1 LDSPADTNNPENSSE
16 KPTGNESDT
25 SSNKVSHILDEVL
38 EEPEEIAT
46 RHNRHPL
53 LVDFLLAACLL
64 ATMGAFSAGLVKMY
78 ISHSA
83 EQSIIQRNYPA
94 AISLLEGAP
103 FPDLFS
109 APGSEPKELLN
120 QALYLDAMEKLNA
133 YSEDAIA
140 LKELEKIDASS
151 GFFELAQETL
161 KAHFKPSAVQIQ
173 GGPKTEK
180 DTEPVK

>member
-1 LDSPADTNNPENSSE
+1 MTSSLDPNNPD
-16 KPTGNESDT
+16 KPTDNQPGNESDI
-25 SSNKVSHILDEVL
+25 SSHKVSHILDEVL

-46 RHNRHPL
+46 RHNRHPIV
-53 LVDFLLAACLL
+53 VDFLLAACLL

-78 ISHSA
+78 VSHSA

-94 AISLLEGAP
+94 AIGLLEGTP

-109 APGSEPKELLN
+109 APGSEPRELLN
-120 QALYLDAMEKLNA
+120 QARYLDAMEKLNTS
-133 YSEDAIA
+133 SEDPAA

-161 KAHFKPSAVQIQ
+161 KAHFKPSALQLQ
-173 GGPKTEK
+173 RDASKTEK
-180 DTEPVK
+180 TESPK